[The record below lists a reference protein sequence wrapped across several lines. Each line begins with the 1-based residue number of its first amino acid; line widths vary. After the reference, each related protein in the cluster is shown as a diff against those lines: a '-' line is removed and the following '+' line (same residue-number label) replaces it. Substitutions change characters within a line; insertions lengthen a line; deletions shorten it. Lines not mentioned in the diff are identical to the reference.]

1 MHAKPKE
8 REAQAALAARLG
20 VRFTGLWLEAPAK
33 VMRDRVATRR
43 GDVYDATPSV
53 VDEQLGYDIGPQG
66 FTVIDASRPLKE
78 VAADCLK
85 RIASQTP

>member
-1 MHAKPKE
+1 M
-8 REAQAALAARLG
+8 
-20 VRFTGLWLEAPAK
+20 
-33 VMRDRVATRR
+33 ATRR
-43 GDVYDATPSV
+43 GDVSDATPSV

-66 FTVIDASRPLKE
+66 FTVIDASRPLEE